1 MTSRYSHMFRSA
13 KAHLQAAFAASA
25 MFASLGVHAQLVVS
39 PQANILELAAAITGP
54 GVTILNPEMHCHPE
68 AFGEFSYT
76 GSVLGV
82 NEGVLLTTGRI
93 NNALGPNSVENR
105 TFEQFFPGNALLN
118 TVTGRTTFDACRFEF
133 DIIPGGDTLIFNFA
147 FASEEYNEWVGSQYN
162 DVFGFFISG
171 PGIVGDPGIAPQ
183 KNIAL
188 IPNTDQAVTINNVN
202 NGSNPQYFFDNAGG
216 QHIQYDGITQQLQA
230 MAVVQPC
237 ETYRLKLIV
246 ADASDRKWDSG
257 VFIERI
263 QSNAVSMQTFTASGF
278 NNMVEGCNSGWV
290 RFTRQHVTADPLE
303 VPFYIGGTATNG
315 TDYPL
320 IGSDPDPLVPKTI
333 TIPGN
338 EAYFD
343 LHFTPFDDGNAEG
356 TEHLTIYLGNPA
368 CPGAVLDSIQFH
380 IQDVLEPLVSA
391 PTTICAGGNTTLSAD
406 GGLTYTW
413 SPATGLSA
421 TDVATPLASP
431 AATTTYQVTVSA
443 GACTAN
449 ASTTVTV
456 SNMALS
462 GTTTQPLCNG
472 GSNGAIDLSVSGG
485 IAPYTH
491 AWSGPSGYSAST
503 QDLVGIGS
511 GTYSVTVTDGAG
523 CTRTQS
529 FNVNVPQALS
539 LGITQSMLPFGQNI
553 SCAGG
558 SDGWI
563 DITVSN
569 GTAPYTYAWTGPNGF
584 TATSQDIDSLAAGTY
599 QVLVTDANGC
609 TIAGERTLVDT
620 PVMEVAVIDVV
631 GIVCHGDAT
640 GSATASVLGGIPP
653 YAYAWNTQPVQTGA
667 TATNLG
673 AGTWSVTVTDAYGCT
688 SSAQAVVPGPA
699 TALSVSLTN
708 ITDMFMCQGNGNP
721 HGNATAVVNGGTAP
735 YTYHWNTV
743 PPQDAAE
750 GHFTAGGT
758 WTVTV
763 TDANDCVA
771 STQVTVFSPGTAA
784 ITVTSQEN
792 ASCDGSGGSATVA
805 LSGGAA
811 IQSITWNTVPQ
822 QTGATATNL
831 PPGTWT
837 AVAQHANGCESSTSV
852 TILGATTA
860 LGASVASVTGESC
873 HGAADGSATI
883 DVAGG
888 TEPYTISWNTTPPQ
902 SGVTAMGLS
911 AGSYTVTVTDANGCT
926 QQLAVLVPG
935 PTAPLSLAATFISG
949 IPCFEGNTGSATVA
963 AQGGTAPYSY
973 TWNSEPPQTDATATG
988 LVAGTY
994 TATVTDANGCTA
1006 TTEVTL
1012 IEPTIGVDVLIED
1025 YQHITCHGAMD
1036 GTVTVTVTGGSGSY
1050 TMFWNTVP
1058 IQYGPTATGLGPGQ
1072 YFVTVMDNNGCDTPK
1087 YAEVTLYQPDAPLA
1101 LTTTESNYN
1110 GFNVSCPGSSNGSIQ
1125 LTTTGGVPG
1134 FTYTWTGPN
1143 GFTASTQNISGLVAG
1158 TYQVQVQDLHGC
1170 VVGTSVTLVPP
1181 PSIAISGDV
1190 ETASC
1195 QGSATGAVNTS
1206 TSGGV
1211 GGFSYAWSGPGGFS
1225 ANTQDI
1231 SGIPAGIYTLT
1242 VTDAN
1247 GCTAT
1252 QSFDVNEPG
1261 LFAVDATISAYNGGW
1276 NTSCAG
1282 ATDGSITL
1290 DITGGEAP
1298 LSYSW
1303 TGPGGFTSTDED
1315 LSGLVAGYY
1324 QLVITDASGC
1334 TALGAY
1340 TLNAP
1345 EALTITLN
1353 ATAYQGFGISCHG
1366 ANDGAVTALINGGTT
1381 PHTLAWNGPDG
1392 FSADQASITDL
1403 APGTYTLVVTDANG
1417 CTAAADVT
1425 LTEPAPLNA
1434 SATTSAEPSGD
1445 AIACHGSATGTIVL
1459 AINGGASPHVVL
1471 WSGPDGFSSGNT
1483 SLTGLAAGSYTAQV
1497 TDANGCSTTVNVT
1510 LTEPQPLNV
1519 DLVPSVFTGGH
1530 GVSCNGAS
1538 DATIDATVQGG
1549 AGGEVISWSGPNG
1562 FSSTT
1567 PSIGGLEAGTYQVQ
1581 VTDMNGCTAEASIT
1595 ITAPEPLVLDPIAV
1609 DQNGFGISCHGSDDG
1624 SISLNPTG
1632 GTAPFSIE
1640 WSGPDGY
1647 VGNGT
1652 DISTLAPGT
1661 YIATVSD
1668 ANGCTATAS
1677 VEITE
1682 PQPLSIQAVPATYE
1696 GGVNIT
1702 CAGASDGSI
1711 DLTINGG
1718 APTYTIVW
1726 TDGLGFFS
1734 NDEDIQD
1741 LTASIYSVT
1750 VTDANGCAADTLLQL
1765 SAPAVLEVS
1774 ATLSS
1779 HGDHQLTCAEAA
1791 DGSISTE
1798 VTGGTGP
1805 YTHLWSNGAS
1815 SADINGL
1822 EPGTY
1827 TLEVTD
1833 ANGCSATGTYTLTA
1847 PEPLSVAATAFLH
1860 ANGLNVSCAGADDGA
1875 ITTTIVGGTGPFTTS
1890 WSGPDGFSS
1899 NDPSPSGLNAGN
1911 YELTVTD
1918 AMGCTASANV
1928 VLSTPAPI
1936 AIQLSATNFNGD
1948 HQVSCHGGSNGNITG
1963 AVQGGIPG
1971 YTYQWTG
1978 PDGFNAD
1985 TQNISGLPA
1994 GLYTVLVSDASG
2006 CSAEA
2011 TIQLHQPEPLDID
2024 LVLSDAG
2031 NGFHVGCTGDD
2042 GGIQT
2047 TVSGGTTAYQFD
2059 WTGPNGFASMAQDLD
2074 GLMPGTYVLNITDA
2088 NGCTA
2093 STTATL
2099 TQADALTAT
2108 FNNTPTL
2115 CHGDDSGALGITV
2128 DGGQAPY
2135 TFAWSGPDGFSS
2147 NDEAPS
2153 GVAAG
2158 AYTVNVSDA
2167 AGCQTSFS
2175 TTVGS
2180 PAPLA
2185 TGTYVSFYGQYNLQ
2199 CEGDSSGVIDLAPM
2213 GGTAPYDVL
2222 VTLPGGAT
2230 STALSYTD
2238 LPAGAY
2244 LVQITDANGCT
2255 MDSTIVLTQPA
2266 LPIDVELSVSVYP
2279 SGTNVSCH
2287 GASDGWISAS
2297 VTGGSGTYTFAWRGP
2312 DSLEWNTPDIYGLP
2326 AGDYAY
2332 ELVVID
2338 DNQCSFTTTIT
2349 LTQPDSALSAL
2360 SITSAYEGG
2369 HQVSCNGEVDGWIDL
2384 SILGGNGGNTVQW
2397 NGPNSFTSNDEDLT
2411 DLGAGTYVAT
2421 VTDMNGCMA
2430 EHSVT
2435 LAAPEPLQ
2443 ALLSAFNFPGGTQI
2457 SCTGANDGS
2466 INAAISGGTEDY
2478 TLAWS
2483 GPDGFAHSDAGIG
2496 ALAPGEYCLQ
2506 VVDANGCQAQECI
2519 MLIEP
2524 LPLEL
2529 SADASVA
2536 ECGQQIGAVD
2546 LQVSGG
2552 SAPFAYAWSNGDT
2565 SEDLNGL
2572 APGQYAVTVTDA
2584 NGCTATLSTEVT
2596 GTPAVTAEGNTFDNL
2611 CHGGSDGAIDLTVT
2625 GGTAPFSYAWA
2636 HGPDSED
2643 LFDLPAGAYTVTVTD
2658 ANGCSFQETYNVGQS
2673 DELDIQATLS
2683 EYHGGYN
2690 VSPYQGTNGSIE
2702 LSVTGGNGPYT
2713 YLWSNGATTPGL
2725 SGMTAGTYGVEVTD
2739 VNGCTAFITIVLT
2752 EPNDLQMPTGFTPNQ
2767 DGMNDT
2773 FFVQGLDAYPRNQL
2787 TIVNRW
2793 GNVVFDRLNYRN
2805 DWRGENMQGGELPNG
2820 TYFAILKVNE
2830 GERIL
2835 QGYVDLR
2842 R

>member
-1 MTSRYSHMFRSA
+1 MTSRYTNMFRRA
-13 KAHLQAAFAASA
+13 TANLQAALAASA
-25 MFASLGVHAQLVVS
+25 MLAGLGANAQLAVS
-39 PQANILELAAAITGP
+39 PQANIQELAAAITGP

-82 NEGVLLTTGRI
+82 NEGILLTTGRI
-93 NNALGPNSVENR
+93 NNAPGPNNVENR
-105 TFEQFFPGNALLN
+105 TFEQFYPGNPLLN
-118 TVTGRTTFDACRFEF
+118 TVTGRTTYDACRFEF
-133 DIIPGGDTLIFNFA
+133 DIIPGGDTLVFNFA

-188 IPNTDQAVTINNVN
+188 IPNTTQAVTINNVN
-202 NGSNPQYFFDNAGG
+202 NGSNPQFFHDNAGG
-216 QHIQYDGITQQLQA
+216 QHIQYDGVTQHLQA

-263 QSNAVSMQTFTASGF
+263 QSNAVSLQTITTSGF
-278 NNMVEGCNSGWV
+278 PNMVEDCNPGWV
-290 RFTRQHVTADPLE
+290 RFTRQHVTEDPLD

-333 TIPGN
+333 TIPAN
-338 EAYFD
+338 QAYFD
-343 LHFTPFDDGNAEG
+343 LHFTPSDDGIAEG
-356 TEHLTIYLGNPA
+356 TEHITIYLGNPA
-368 CPGAVLDSIQFH
+368 CPGAVLDSIQFQ
-380 IQDVLEPLVSA
+380 IQDVLIPEVSD
-391 PTTICAGGNTTLSAD
+391 PVSICAGGSATLSAD

-413 SPATGLSA
+413 SPANGLDA
-421 TDVATPLASP
+421 TNVAAPVASP

-443 GACTAN
+443 GACSAST
-449 ASTTVTV
+449 STTVTV
-456 SNMALS
+456 SDLALN
-462 GTTTQPLCNG
+462 GTVTQPLCNG
-472 GSNGAIDLSVSGG
+472 GSNGAVDLSVSGG
-485 IAPYTH
+485 VAPYAYT
-491 AWSGPSGYSAST
+491 WTGPGGYTAAT
-503 QDLVGIGS
+503 QDIVGIGP

-523 CTRTQS
+523 CSKTQS
-529 FNVNVPQALS
+529 FNVNVPQAMAMT
-539 LGITQSMLPFGQNI
+539 IAQSMLPFGQNI

-558 SDGWI
+558 NDGWI
-563 DITVSN
+563 DISVSG
-569 GTAPYTYAWTGPNGF
+569 GTAPYTYEWTGPDGYSSN
-584 TATSQDIDSLAAGTY
+584 SQDLASLGAGTY
-599 QVLVTDANGC
+599 QVVVTDANGC
-609 TIAGERTLVDT
+609 TISGERTLVDT
-620 PVMEVAVIDVV
+620 PVMELTVTDIV
-631 GIVCHGDAT
+631 GIACHGDAT
-640 GSATASVLGGIPP
+640 GSATAAVSGGIPP
-653 YAYAWNTQPVQTGA
+653 YSYAWNTQPVQTGA

-673 AGTWSVTVTDAYGCT
+673 AGTYSVTVTDAYGCT
-688 SSAQAVVPGPA
+688 GNLQAVVPGPA
-699 TALSVSLTN
+699 TALDVSLTN

-763 TDANDCVA
+763 TDANDCTA
-771 STQVTVFSPGTAA
+771 SAQVTVFSPGNAA
-784 ITVTSQEN
+784 ITVTNQEN
-792 ASCDGSGGSATVA
+792 AGCDGISGSATVA

-811 IQSITWNTVPQ
+811 IQSIVWNTVPQ

-852 TILGATTA
+852 TILGAATS
-860 LGASVASVTGESC
+860 LSASVASVTGESC

-883 DVAGG
+883 EVAGG
-888 TEPYTISWNTTPPQ
+888 AEPHSISWNTSPPQ
-902 SGVTAMGLS
+902 SGATASGLA
-911 AGSYTVTVTDANGCT
+911 AGTYTATVTDANGCT
-926 QQLAVLVPG
+926 QQVDVLVPG
-935 PTAPLSLAATFISG
+935 PTAPLILEATFISG

-963 AQGGTAPYSY
+963 ATGGTAPYSY
-973 TWNSEPPQTDATATG
+973 TWDSEPPQTGETATG
-988 LVAGTY
+988 LLAGTY
-994 TATVTDANGCTA
+994 TASVTDANGCMA

-1012 IEPTIGVDVLIED
+1012 IEPSIGVDVLIED

-1050 TMFWNTVP
+1050 TMYWNTVP

-1072 YFVTVMDNNGCDTPK
+1072 YFITVMDNNGCDTPK
-1087 YAEVTLYQPDAPLA
+1087 YAEVTLYEPDAPLMIS
-1101 LTTTESNYN
+1101 TTVSDYN
-1110 GFNVSCPGSSNGSIQ
+1110 GFNVSCAGSSNGAIQ
-1125 LTTTGGVPG
+1125 LSTSGGVPG

-1143 GFTASTQNISGLVAG
+1143 GFSANTQNISGLAAG

-1170 VVGTSVTLVPP
+1170 VVNTSVTLTPP
-1181 PSIAISGDV
+1181 PAMTINGDV

-1195 QGSATGAVNTS
+1195 QGSATGAVNAAAG
-1206 TSGGV
+1206 GGV
-1211 GGFSYAWSGPGGFS
+1211 GGYTYSWTGPDGFN
-1225 ANTQDI
+1225 ANSPVI
-1231 SGIPAGIYTLT
+1231 SGLAAGIYNLL

-1252 QSFDVNEPG
+1252 QAFDVNEPG
-1261 LFAVDATISAYNGGW
+1261 LFAVDAALSVFNGGW

-1282 ATDGSITL
+1282 AGDGSITI

-1298 LSYSW
+1298 LSFAW
-1303 TGPGGFTSTDED
+1303 TGPNGFTSNDED
-1315 LSGLVAGYY
+1315 ISGLVAGSY
-1324 QLVITDASGC
+1324 QLVITDANGC
-1334 TALGAY
+1334 TALGSY
-1340 TLNAP
+1340 TLEAP
-1345 EALTITLN
+1345 EALSAILN
-1353 ATAYQGFGISCHG
+1353 ATSHQGYGISCNG
-1366 ANDGAVTALINGGTT
+1366 ADDGAIIALITGGTE
-1381 PHTLAWNGPDG
+1381 PIDLAWNGPDG
-1392 FSADQASITDL
+1392 FLSDQASISSL
-1403 APGTYTLVVTDANG
+1403 VPGNYTLVVTDANG
-1417 CTAAADVT
+1417 CSTAADVI
-1425 LTEPAPLNA
+1425 LTEPAPLSA
-1434 SATTSAEPSGD
+1434 SATISTQPNGD

-1459 AINGGASPHVVL
+1459 DIDGGAAPHAVL
-1471 WSGPDGFSSGNT
+1471 WSGPDGFGSSDP
-1483 SLTGLAAGSYTAQV
+1483 SLTGLSAGNYTAQV
-1497 TDANGCSTTVNVT
+1497 TDANGCGTTVNVT
-1510 LTEPQPLNV
+1510 LTEPEPLIV
-1519 DLVPSVFTGGH
+1519 DLVPSVFTGGN

-1549 AGGEVISWSGPNG
+1549 AGGEVISWTGPNG
-1562 FSSTT
+1562 FSSNA

-1595 ITAPEPLVLDPIAV
+1595 MTAPEPLALDPIAV
-1609 DQNGFGISCHGSDDG
+1609 DQNGFGISCHGSEDG

-1632 GTAPFSIE
+1632 GTAPFNIE

-1652 DISTLAPGT
+1652 DISALAPGT
-1661 YIATVSD
+1661 YSATVSD

-1677 VEITE
+1677 VGITE
-1682 PQPLSIQAVPATYE
+1682 PQPLSIQSVPATYE
-1696 GGVNIT
+1696 GGVNIS

-1718 APTYTIVW
+1718 APAYTIVW

-1741 LTASIYSVT
+1741 LNASVYSVA
-1750 VTDANGCAADTLLQL
+1750 VTDANGCTANTMVQL
-1765 SAPAVLEVS
+1765 VAPDVLEVS

-1791 DGSISTE
+1791 DGSISTL
-1798 VTGGTGP
+1798 VTGGIGP
-1805 YTHLWSNGAS
+1805 YSFAWSNGAD
-1815 SADINGL
+1815 SADLNGL
-1822 EPGTY
+1822 DPGTY

-1833 ANGCSATGTYTLTA
+1833 ANGCSATGTYILTA
-1847 PEPLSVAATAFLH
+1847 PDTLAVDAIAFLH
-1860 ANGLNVSCAGADDGA
+1860 GNGHNVSCAEAADGA
-1875 ITTTIVGGTGPFTTS
+1875 ITTTINGGTAPFSTS
-1890 WSGPDGFSS
+1890 WSGSGGYSS
-1899 NDPSPSGLNAGN
+1899 NDPSPSGLSAGS
-1911 YELTVTD
+1911 YDLTVTD
-1918 AMGCTASANV
+1918 VMGCTAQVNV

-1936 AIQLSATNFNGD
+1936 AIQLSATNYNGD

-1963 AVQGGIPG
+1963 SVQGGIPG

-1978 PDGFNAD
+1978 PDGFSAD
-1985 TQNISGLPA
+1985 TQNISGLAA
-1994 GLYTVLVSDASG
+1994 GPYMVVVSDASG
-2006 CSAEA
+2006 CTAEA
-2011 TIQLHQPEPLDID
+2011 MIQLDQPDPLEID
-2024 LVLSDAG
+2024 LALSDAG
-2031 NGFHVGCTGDD
+2031 NGFQVGCTGDD
-2042 GGIQT
+2042 GGIT
-2047 TVSGGTTAYQFD
+2047 VNVSGGTSTYQFD
-2059 WTGPNGFASMAQDLD
+2059 WTGPDGFASMAQDLE
-2074 GLMPGTYVLNITDA
+2074 GLPPGTYVLNITDA

-2115 CHGDDSGALGITV
+2115 CHGDASGALGITV
-2128 DGGQAPY
+2128 GGGQAPY

-2147 NDEAPS
+2147 SDEAPTA
-2153 GVAAG
+2153 VAAG
-2158 AYTVNVSDA
+2158 SYSVTVTDA
-2167 AGCQTSFS
+2167 AGCQGMFNTAV
-2175 TTVGS
+2175 TS

-2199 CEGDSSGVIDLAPM
+2199 CEGDSSGVIDLTPM

-2222 VTLPGGAT
+2222 VTLPGGGT
-2230 STALSYTD
+2230 SNALSYSE

-2297 VTGGSGTYTFAWRGP
+2297 VTGGSGTYSFAWRGP
-2312 DSLEWNTPDIYGLP
+2312 DSLEWDTPDIYGLP

-2360 SITSAYEGG
+2360 SITSAYEGE
-2369 HQVSCNGEVDGWIDL
+2369 HQVSCHGEADGWIDL
-2384 SILGGNGGNTVQW
+2384 AIQGGNGGNTVQW
-2397 NGPNSFTSNDEDLT
+2397 NGPNGFTSNDEDLS

-2421 VTDMNGCMA
+2421 VTDMNGCVA

-2435 LAAPEPLQ
+2435 LAAPEPLE

-2457 SCTGANDGS
+2457 SCAGANDGS
-2466 INAAISGGTEDY
+2466 INAAISGGTEAF

-2483 GPDGFAHSDAGIG
+2483 GPDGFAHSDASIG

-2519 MLIEP
+2519 TLIEP
-2524 LPLEL
+2524 QPLAL

-2552 SAPFAYAWSNGDT
+2552 SAPFAYAWSNGAT
-2565 SEDLNGL
+2565 TEDLSGL

-2584 NGCTATLSTEVT
+2584 NGCTAELGTEVT
-2596 GTPAVTAEGNTFDNL
+2596 GTPAVTAEASIFDNL

-2625 GGTAPFSYAWA
+2625 GGTAPFNHAWA
-2636 HGPDSED
+2636 HGPESED
-2643 LFDLPAGAYTVTVTD
+2643 LFDLPAGTYTVTVTD
-2658 ANGCSFQETYNVGQS
+2658 ANGCSFQETYTVGQS

-2702 LSVTGGNGPYT
+2702 LNVTGGNGPYT

-2725 SGMTAGTYGVEVTD
+2725 NGMPAGSYGVEVTD

-2805 DWRGENMQGGELPNG
+2805 DWRGENVQGGELPNG